1 MVFSIQLRLYCAS
14 KSMLQLAFLKFW
26 NECKSW
32 KCYVLQKPRL
42 QSHVFTYTD
51 EVETIKT
58 VTYGYWPKSVSTGL
72 CCNLACVSSVW
83 RQGHWGSSC
92 DAVQMN
98 LTFPCFCVYGEC
110 LCSSLQRSCCLLMWL
125 TPTRGV
131 CGRPEI
137 EDLWRT
143 SRCIASWRRWLQKH
157 WMSSRTTLRG
167 LKRRRKR
174 YCGYIVFM
182 SSLWQSWWWPA
193 FLENWRNSNTAGRKS
208 RGKQKV
214 GKSCIIFFRKKVA
227 LCSTLLYVHYCT
239 GFCDGPN

>member
-1 MVFSIQLRLYCAS
+1 MNVKVENVTC
-14 KSMLQLAFLKFW
+14 
-26 NECKSW
+26 CK
-32 KCYVLQKPRL
+32 
-42 QSHVFTYTD
+42 SHVFNPMYLRTLMRWRPLKQLRMATGQSLWAQACAAILPVCHLYDDRAT
-51 EVETIKT
+51 EAAA
-58 VTYGYWPKSVSTGL
+58 VTLYKWTLRFPVFVFMV
-72 CCNLACVSSVW
+72 NVCV
-83 RQGHWGSSC
+83 
-92 DAVQMN
+92 
-98 LTFPCFCVYGEC
+98 L
-110 LCSSLQRSCCLLMWL
+110 SLQRSCCLLMWL